1 MMAFGGKDIN
11 KIYSF
16 GEENNFKIKMIF
28 FVISKKTNLKYIKVI
43 NLIKDTFK
51 IGVFFKILKCKILIH
66 FGRSFQYKGTY
77 IFKKKTFSSM
87 KQA

>member
-1 MMAFGGKDIN
+1 MMAFGGKDHS

-16 GEENNFKIKMIF
+16 GEENNLKIKIIF

-66 FGRSFQYKGTY
+66 FGLSFQFKGTY